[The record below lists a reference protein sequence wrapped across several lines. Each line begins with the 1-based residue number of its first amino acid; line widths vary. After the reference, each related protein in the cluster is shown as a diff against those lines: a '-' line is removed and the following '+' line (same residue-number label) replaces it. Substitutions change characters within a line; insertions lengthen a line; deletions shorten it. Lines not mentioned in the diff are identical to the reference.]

1 MLRSKLLLSCVLML
15 VFAVAASA
23 QPKLKIAEENFDFGY
38 TPEGLPVMHKYWAH
52 NVGTD
57 TLKIIR
63 VRPSC
68 GCTSVPLT
76 KNRLAPGDSVSLAL
90 KFDTRRF
97 KGKLSKTATVE
108 TNDTLTTANKLKFT
122 AEVGMFEGIMI
133 ANPAMVYLD
142 TLGKSEQVVMIK
154 NTSVAPY
161 KISIASPLEDFM
173 HFELSTT
180 ELEGKGEAAILIRA
194 TPQTPIGEYN
204 ASVTLH
210 FEGPQ
215 PQNLTIPVY
224 GVGYLP

>member
-1 MLRSKLLLSCVLML
+1 MLRFKLLLSFVLVLML
-15 VFAVAASA
+15 PGMVAA
-23 QPKLKIAEENFDFGY
+23 QPKLLIAQEEFDFGY
-38 TPEGLPVMHKYWAH
+38 TPEGLPVIHRYWAH

-57 TLKIIR
+57 TLKITKI
-63 VRPSC
+63 RPSC

-76 KNRLAPGDSVSLAL
+76 KNRLAPGDSVSMAL

-97 KGKLSKTATVE
+97 KGKISKTATVE

-122 AEVGMFEGIMI
+122 ANVGLFEGIMV
-133 ANPAMVYLD
+133 ANPPMVYLD
-142 TLGKSEQVVMIK
+142 TLGKTEQVVMIK

-161 KISIASPLEDFM
+161 KISVASPMDEFM

-180 ELEGKGEAAILIRA
+180 ELEGKGETAVLIRT
-194 TPQTPIGEYN
+194 TPQTPIGEFN